1 MFNFNILRREK
12 NMLSLQNVKMKNT
25 LSPLK
30 VWVRPGTT
38 DEKVVPEVLVR
49 GVYEKP
55 KLGFLVEPKDKWLD
69 LGGNIGTFVLFC
81 LARGV
86 SSISSYEPEPENFTL
101 LAKNVK
107 ENFPNAKNVSL
118 VERAVSVTK
127 GTMPFYLCK
136 GEYNKYRHTLCP
148 KRGRHTV
155 PVKVEAVVRVIQ
167 KSRANCLKMDIEG
180 AEITILE
187 FLTLQHYRT
196 LGLRKLVF
204 EYSFDVDKSIP
215 RFMAII
221 RRLQQYFPLVHYDKV
236 KENELVYN
244 YFPACTLVYCFFP

>member
-1 MFNFNILRREK
+1 
-12 NMLSLQNVKMKNT
+12 MLSLQNVKMKNSIT
-25 LSPLK
+25 PLTI
-30 VWVRPGTT
+30 WVRPGTT
-38 DEKVVPEVLVR
+38 DEKVIPEVLVR

-86 SSISSYEPEPENFTL
+86 SSISAYEPEPENFAL
-101 LAKNVK
+101 LTKNVK
-107 ENFPNAKNVSL
+107 ENFPKAKNVSL

-148 KRGRHTV
+148 KRGRQTV
-155 PVKVEAVVRVIQ
+155 LVKVEAVVNVIQ
-167 KSRANCLKMDIEG
+167 KHRVDCLKMDIEG

-187 FLTLQHYRT
+187 FLTLHHYRT

-221 RRLQQYFPLVHYDKV
+221 GRLRQYFPMVHYDKV
-236 KENELVYN
+236 KEHELVYD
-244 YFPACTLVYCFFP
+244 YFPACTLVYCFFPSSVKK